1 MMRSPKACAVA
12 VRRKDGSIVINEQ
25 PIIRFLSQYR
35 VFRWPLLRGAVM
47 LIESLHNG
55 MVALT
60 FAAEQAALDEPTEAT
75 ADKATAPAK
84 PATPPVASALLMAGD
99 AGSAPAPAGLSK
111 AALWGTLAF
120 AIVLGLGLFVGLP
133 HLLTYLLG
141 LLVPGGLD
149 VDSGWFH
156 LIDGAFKMAIF
167 IGYVVLIGR
176 MHDIGR
182 LFMYHGAEHK
192 SVHAFEAKLPLDV
205 ASARP
210 FSTAHPRCGTS
221 LMLWVVAI
229 SVFMFAAVLPFVP
242 KPTTITVV
250 NQVYF
255 VLIKILLTLP
265 IAGIAY
271 ELQRAASRHPDNRF
285 IKTMIAPGMWLQ
297 ALTTRMPGDPELE
310 VALSAL
316 RTVLWRERQPAAAG
330 TERPPLRQCATYAE
344 VESTYA

>member
-12 VRRKDGSIVINEQ
+12 VRRKDSSIVVNEQ

-47 LIESLHNG
+47 LVESLHNG

-60 FAAEQAALDEPTEAT
+60 FAAEQAAMDEPA
-75 ADKATAPAK
+75 AA

-99 AGSAPAPAGLSK
+99 AGGTSAPAGLSK

-133 HLLTYLLG
+133 HLLTYG
-141 LLVPGGLD
+141 IGQLVPGGLD

-156 LIDGAFKMAIF
+156 LIDGMFKLAIF
-167 IGYVVLIGR
+167 VGYVVLIGR
-176 MHDIGR
+176 LPDIGR

-210 FSTAHPRCGTS
+210 FPTAHPRCGTS
-221 LMLWVVAI
+221 LILWVVAI
-229 SVFMFAAVLPFVP
+229 SVFMFAAVLPFIP
-242 KPTTITVV
+242 KPTTITVL

-271 ELQRAASRHPDNRF
+271 ELQRAASHRPDSRF
-285 IKTMIAPGMWLQ
+285 IKTMIAPGMWMQ

-316 RTVLWRERQPAAAG
+316 RTVLWREQQPTVPG
-330 TERPPLRQCATYAE
+330 TERPALRQFATYAE